1 MTKQKGPKKAKTL
14 FMIKRLDRK
23 KVRHL
28 KGEALS
34 KAMVDLEAKWQ
45 KAAALGKR

>member
-23 KVRHL
+23 KIRHL
-28 KGEALS
+28 KGETLA
-34 KAMVDLEAKWQ
+34 KAMVEMEAKWQ
-45 KAAALGKR
+45 KAEAFGKR